1 VDRRRALQ
9 TLVAG
14 AGASILYDGTTVAGT
29 PLPADGQG
37 TALFFAPH
45 PDDEVLQQ
53 LVEIMWHVS
62 EGWHVVVVDGSN
74 GDDTVAIQYVNG
86 DIPCDYHGYRHVPPS
101 RLVPGDIGRARIHE
115 QRSAC
120 GIAGVHE
127 YVPGRVPDAALTVD
141 GWRKII
147 LAHAP
152 RLRDGDRVFAPTPW
166 ESTSGLGN
174 PQHGDAGVALKQLLD
189 EPGKLP
195 RVTAFYTVFSRYWD
209 QPGCPDGTT
218 RGFPSREHE
227 AKAIS
232 AAQVYQAYNPSAGS
246 YGIGWCHSVQRDF
259 EAGFAVTTGPRY
271 LRQRYHL

>member
-120 GIAGVHE
+120 EIAGVHE
-127 YVPGRVPDAALTVD
+127 YVPGLV
-141 GWRKII
+141 
-147 LAHAP
+147 
-152 RLRDGDRVFAPTPW
+152 
-166 ESTSGLGN
+166 
-174 PQHGDAGVALKQLLD
+174 
-189 EPGKLP
+189 
-195 RVTAFYTVFSRYWD
+195 VTAFYTVFSRYWG

-232 AAQVYQAYNPSAGS
+232 AAAVYQAYNPSAGS

-259 EAGFAVTTGPRY
+259 EAGFSVTTGPRY